1 MLYEAKQ
8 GTKAYKY
15 IKSILDAEFEEHQA
29 YMKRVEEA
37 VGFKF
42 EKYQGYQPNRTL
54 TRVYEITAIW
64 VPSERYDTLDKKVW
78 KKIDGVKLEDGY
90 YVAIAPN
97 KRYKQGKAIA
107 SVLLSYKSVANH
119 FKVMKELN
127 IEVSQASR
135 FSITQLLRH
144 KDRIFVYFDD
154 SIRAEKQNQDF
165 VEITIGE
172 YEDFVNKK
180 DQAMDKLEYI
190 PGDLVMTNGVPLG
203 TARYVVYRVT
213 SSDPTKALKLDDGT
227 VLKGVVYLENIE
239 GAEFGEKGYL
249 SGDCCAWVKDIV
261 PINLVPAI
269 LEKNGWKVSSECKW
283 IYVKED
289 NVKIF
294 RLLDDIHYAAYIG
307 FVRLLEFQHIHQLQH
322 LLFGLELNSEM
333 EV

>member
-8 GTKAYKY
+8 GTKAYGY
-15 IKSILDAEFEEHQA
+15 IKSILDAEFEEHQS

-42 EKYQGYQPNRTL
+42 EKYQGYQPNSSLLRE
-54 TRVYEITAIW
+54 YEITAIW

-90 YVAIAPN
+90 YIAIAPN

-107 SVLLSYKSVANH
+107 SVLLSYKSVTNH
-119 FKVMKELN
+119 IKVMKELN
-127 IEVSQASR
+127 IEVPQANR

-180 DQAMDKLEYI
+180 D
-190 PGDLVMTNGVPLG
+190 
-203 TARYVVYRVT
+203 
-213 SSDPTKALKLDDGT
+213 
-227 VLKGVVYLENIE
+227 
-239 GAEFGEKGYL
+239 
-249 SGDCCAWVKDIV
+249 
-261 PINLVPAI
+261 
-269 LEKNGWKVSSECKW
+269 
-283 IYVKED
+283 
-289 NVKIF
+289 
-294 RLLDDIHYAAYIG
+294 
-307 FVRLLEFQHIHQLQH
+307 
-322 LLFGLELNSEM
+322 
-333 EV
+333 